1 MTRCAAVVAAA
12 IGLGACGGVLQG
24 DLFKESFW
32 ASSPLKQN
40 DEAELGL
47 AEMAK
52 GNYVAAEGH
61 YQRALKANSRDVH
74 ALLGQGILYQTTG
87 QTTKAREMYE
97 AVLAIRPKESQRMV
111 IWNDLSTRPV
121 AEIASVKLAL
131 LDSGGVLTSMRRG
144 PTGPQTRD
152 ERPANPAVPP
162 ASWPA
167 VSGAPNGTAMLGRP
181 LAVPAS
187 VRGPARPAAVAPAV
201 PVLADGDANIVHRFE
216 TMRAL
221 RDQSLITQ
229 EEFDTRRRANVGAL
243 LPLTSPPPAAGLD
256 RPVPTTGQISGRLR
270 AIGRA
275 LEMRAMSVSQHAAE
289 RSMILDA
296 LMPSA
301 PVVVANPGKP
311 PEGLME
317 AADAVRRLEQLQVG
331 GFISSDEYAKE
342 RQAIER
348 AMQPEPLASKSGV
361 TVATTVEAATAVS
374 PAKAEVKA
382 KGLLPAVHLASYR
395 SRRGADRGW
404 TQLRRAHRGVLDD
417 LEPQITKVNLGPGK
431 GIFYR
436 LKAGPVA
443 DKAAAT
449 EVCRRLKSRRQYCQP
464 SFMDGT

>member
-1 MTRCAAVVAAA
+1 MMRCAAVVAAT
-12 IGLGACGGVLQG
+12 IGLGACGGVLQSG
-24 DLFKESFW
+24 LFTESFW
-32 ASSPLKQN
+32 AASPLKEN

-61 YQRALKANSRDVH
+61 YQRALKVNSKDVH
-74 ALLGQGILYQTTG
+74 ALLGQGILYQNTG

-97 AVLAIRPKESQRMV
+97 AVLAIRPKDSLRMV
-111 IWNDLSTRPV
+111 IWNDVSTRPV
-121 AEIASVKLAL
+121 AEIASVNLAL
-131 LDSGGVLTSMRRG
+131 LDSGGVLASMGRG
-144 PTGPQTRD
+144 PTGPQARD
-152 ERPANPAVPP
+152 ERPVAPAPPP
-162 ASWPA
+162 ASRPV
-167 VSGAPNGTAMLGRP
+167 VSGAPNGTAMLGRR
-181 LAVPAS
+181 LATPVTTT
-187 VRGPARPAAVAPAV
+187 APAV
-201 PVLADGDANIVHRFE
+201 PMLATGDANIVSRFK

-229 EEFDTRRRANVGAL
+229 DEFATRRRVNIGSL

-275 LEMRAMSVSQHAAE
+275 LEMRAMSVSQHTAE

-296 LMPSA
+296 LMPGA

-317 AADAVRRLEQLQVG
+317 AADAVRRLEQLQDG
-331 GFISSDEYAKE
+331 GFISSDEYARE
-342 RQAIER
+342 RKAIER
-348 AMQPEPLASKSGV
+348 AMQPKPMASKEAI
-361 TVATTVEAATAVS
+361 TVASTVKAATQVS
-374 PAKAEVKA
+374 PAKAEGKAKAKAKA

-395 SRRGADRGW
+395 SRKGADRGW
-404 TQLRRAHRGVLDD
+404 GQLRRAHREILDN
-417 LEPQITKVNLGPGK
+417 LESEITKVNLGPRK

-443 DKAAAT
+443 DKAAAA
-449 EVCRRLKSRRQYCQP
+449 EVCRKLKSRRQYCVP
-464 SFMDGT
+464 SFMNGT

>member
-1 MTRCAAVVAAA
+1 MTRCAAVVAAT
-12 IGLGACGGVLQG
+12 IGLGACGGVLQSG
-24 DLFKESFW
+24 LFTESFW
-32 ASSPLKQN
+32 ASSPLKEN

-61 YQRALKANSRDVH
+61 YQRALKGNGKDVH
-74 ALLGQGILYQTTG
+74 ALLGQGILYQSTG

-97 AVLAIRPKESQRMV
+97 AVLAIRPKDSQRMV
-111 IWNDLSTRPV
+111 IWNDVSTRPV
-121 AEIASVKLAL
+121 AEIASVNLAL
-131 LDSGGVLTSMRRG
+131 LDSGGVLASMGRG
-144 PTGPQTRD
+144 PTGPQARD
-152 ERPANPAVPP
+152 ERPVAPAPRPV
-162 ASWPA
+162 

-181 LAVPAS
+181 LATPVTTT
-187 VRGPARPAAVAPAV
+187 APAV
-201 PVLADGDANIVHRFE
+201 PMLASGDANIVSRFK

-229 EEFDTRRRANVGAL
+229 DEFDTRRRANIGSL
-243 LPLTSPPPAAGLD
+243 LPLTSPPPASGLD

-296 LMPSA
+296 LMPGV

-317 AADAVRRLEQLQVG
+317 AADAVRRLEQLQDG
-331 GFISSDEYAKE
+331 GFISSDEYARE
-342 RQAIER
+342 RKAIER
-348 AMQPEPLASKSGV
+348 AMQPKPMASKSGV
-361 TVATTVEAATAVS
+361 TVASTVKAATQVS
-374 PAKAEVKA
+374 PAKAEGKA
-382 KGLLPAVHLASYR
+382 KGLLPAVHLGSYR
-395 SRRGADRGW
+395 SRMGADRGW
-404 TQLRRAHRGVLDD
+404 IQLRRAHREVLDT
-417 LEPQITKVNLGPGK
+417 LESEITKVNLGSRK

-443 DKAAAT
+443 DKAAAA
-449 EVCRRLKSRRQYCQP
+449 EVCRKLKSRRQYCEP
-464 SFMDGT
+464 SFMNRT